1 LEKIKLN
8 NLIEKEK
15 IQTEEHKFKLQKVV
29 NYIMEVT
36 ENKSFNDDVDKII
49 SKLQLYLQQNNQ
61 EKENLKQANIK
72 IQIRADNLKEKL
84 GEMLGDQYTAGLLEK
99 TINLEKE
106 IVNLKLKLEEAQKT
120 SLENSK
126 K

>member
-61 EKENLKQANIK
+61 EKENLKQTNIK
-72 IQIRADNLKEKL
+72 IQIRADHLKEKL

-99 TINLEKE
+99 TIIFEKE
-106 IVNLKLKLEEAQKT
+106 IVNLKLKLEEAQK
-120 SLENSK
+120 NFFGK
-126 K
+126 